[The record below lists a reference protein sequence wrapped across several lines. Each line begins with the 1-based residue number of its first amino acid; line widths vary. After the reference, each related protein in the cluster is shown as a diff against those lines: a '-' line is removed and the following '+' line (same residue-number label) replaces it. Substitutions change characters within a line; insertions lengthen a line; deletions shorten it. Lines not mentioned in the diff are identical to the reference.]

1 MGGAIRRPSE
11 TKTQHLKILGRLG
24 SMSHPLYLTKS
35 DLKTARSCS
44 TKLYYKKLGYPTVN
58 RVDAYTRILADGN
71 FIISKIAHLLYPE
84 GIYISAHVNSEESI
98 VKAAQETID
107 YLKQENVVLFE
118 PVLYSAHK
126 LARADILVKQG
137 DRIEV
142 IEIRAKGFDSNV
154 HEDLI
159 KYRNL
164 SLFRNKRT
172 GKVGGEWKYIIE
184 DVAYQVGILQEML
197 RASLP
202 DLQEDIST
210 YLLVPDKAKTT
221 QIDRLTSYFQI
232 QRLDTHRNSFSKFN
246 GIKVDFTGDLQEIYN
261 DQFLTKVSIAT
272 EVSELIAPT
281 IASAQKHINYLINK
295 SPEIFAPISKSCK
308 DCEYRA
314 SDRDPRDG
322 FKECWGDLAE
332 EKFHILDLY
341 QMGRIG
347 GNETPLVNELIQ
359 QKKVSMF
366 DVPLEELSDY
376 TYSYRQLVQIE
387 YTQKNKEW
395 ISEHLPSIIKQI
407 EYPIHFIDFETSRM
421 AIPYRSGMRT
431 YEQVAFQWSCH
442 TISAPNEVPVQ
453 TEWLDLDS
461 IFPNFQFAES
471 LMECLGDRGTILT
484 WATHENS
491 VLRDIYYQMQTYD
504 YQNPQLQTWLAN
516 TAKLGNKGKSHL
528 VDMNDLTLKHYFHPL
543 MKGRTSLKYVLP
555 AVWKTNSYLHEI
567 PYFQEYYRQ
576 VDGKTLNPYDALPQS
591 QIGDRIQVINEGA
604 GAMLAYQDLMY
615 GELRDLSLT
624 NPELQSLRSQWKDL
638 LYQYCRLDTMAMVII
653 WTHWQNLCHQ
663 SK

>member
-1 MGGAIRRPSE
+1 
-11 TKTQHLKILGRLG
+11 
-24 SMSHPLYLTKS
+24 MSHPLYLTKS
-35 DLKTARSCS
+35 DLKTARNCS
-44 TKLYYKKLGYPTVN
+44 TKLYYKKLGYPTVD
-58 RVDAYTRILADGN
+58 RVDGYTRILADGN
-71 FIISKIAHLLYPE
+71 FIVSKIAHLLYPE
-84 GIYISAHVNSEESI
+84 GIYISAHLHSDESI
-98 VKAAQETID
+98 AKAAQETID

-137 DRIEV
+137 DRLEI
-142 IEIRAKGFDSNV
+142 IEIRSKGFDSNA

-172 GKVGGEWKYIIE
+172 GKVGGEWRHIIE

-202 DLQEDIST
+202 ELQENIDT

-221 QIDRLTSYFQI
+221 QIDSLASYFQI
-232 QRLDTHRNSFSKFN
+232 QRLATHRNSFSKFN
-246 GIKVDFTGDLQEIYN
+246 GIKVDFTGDLQEIHN
-261 DQFLTKVSIAT
+261 DQFLTKVNITT

-281 IASAQKHINYLINK
+281 IASAQKYINYLIDK

-347 GNETPLVNELIQ
+347 GNETPLVNEMIQ
-359 QKKVSMF
+359 QQKVSMF
-366 DVPLEELSDY
+366 DVPLEELNDY

-387 YTQKNKEW
+387 YTKKNKEW
-395 ISEHLPSIIKQI
+395 ISEHLPPIMKQI

-421 AIPYRSGMRT
+421 AIPYRAGMRT

-442 TISAPNEVPVQ
+442 TIAAPDQAPVQ
-453 TEWLDLDS
+453 TEWLDLDN

-504 YQNPQLQTWLAN
+504 YHNPELQTWLAN
-516 TAKLGNKGKSHL
+516 TAKLGNKGQSHL
-528 VDMNDLTLKHYFHPL
+528 VDMNALTLKHYFHPS
-543 MKGRTSLKYVLP
+543 MKGRTSLKCVLP
-555 AVWKTNSYLHEI
+555 AVWKTNAYLHEI

-576 VDGKTLNPYDALPQS
+576 VDGEILNPYDALPQL
-591 QIGDRIQVINEGA
+591 QIGDRIQVVNEGA

-615 GELRDLSLT
+615 GELRDLSLD
-624 NPELQSLRSQWKDL
+624 NPELQSLRSQWKEL

-653 WTHWQNLCHQ
+653 WTHWQNLCRQ
-663 SK
+663 AK

>member
-1 MGGAIRRPSE
+1 MP
-11 TKTQHLKILGRLG
+11 
-24 SMSHPLYLTKS
+24 HPIYLTKS

-44 TKLYYKKLGYPTVN
+44 TKLYYKKLGYPTVD
-58 RVDAYTRILADGN
+58 RVDPYTRILADGN

-84 GIYISAHVNSEESI
+84 GIYISANLNSDESI
-98 VKAAQETID
+98 ANAVQETIT
-107 YLKQENVVLFE
+107 YLQQEHVVLFE
-118 PVLYSAHK
+118 PVLYAAHK

-137 DRIEV
+137 DRIEI
-142 IEIRAKGFDSNV
+142 IEIRAKGFDSAA

-172 GKVGGEWKYIIE
+172 GKVGGEWRYIIE
-184 DVAYQVGILQEML
+184 DIAYQVGILQEML
-197 RASLP
+197 AEHLP
-202 DLQEDIST
+202 SVDMQIYP
-210 YLLVPDKAKTT
+210 YLLAPDRAKTT
-221 QIDRLTSYFQI
+221 QIDHLASYFQI
-232 QRLDTHRNSFSKFN
+232 QRLSTHRNSFSKFN
-246 GIKVDFTGDLQEIYN
+246 GIAVNFTGNLQEIYN
-261 DQFLTKVSIAT
+261 DQLLTKVNIET
-272 EVSELIAPT
+272 EVSELISPT
-281 IASAQKHINYLINK
+281 IASAHKYIDYLIEQ
-295 SPEIFAPISKSCK
+295 SPELFAPISKSCK
-308 DCEYRA
+308 GCEYRA

-322 FKECWGDLAE
+322 FRECWGDLADVE
-332 EKFHILDLY
+332 NHVLELY

-347 GNETPLVNELIQ
+347 GHETPLVNEMIQ

-366 DVPLEELSDY
+366 DVPLEELNDY
-376 TYSYRQLVQIE
+376 TYSYRQLIQIE

-395 ISEHLPSIIKQI
+395 ISEHLPQIVKQI

-421 AIPYRSGMRT
+421 AIPYRAGMRP

-442 TISAPNEVPVQ
+442 TIPAPDAEPIQ
-453 TEWLDLDS
+453 TEWLDLNN

-504 YQNPQLQTWLAN
+504 YHNPQLQTWLAN

-528 VDMNDLTLKHYFHPL
+528 VDMNALTLKHYFHPL
-543 MKGRTSLKYVLP
+543 MKGRTSLKCVLP
-555 AVWKTNSYLHEI
+555 AVWKTNPYLHEI
-567 PYFQEYYRQ
+567 PYFQEYYRE
-576 VDGKTLNPYDALPQS
+576 VDGEIFSPYDVLPQL
-591 QIGDRIQVINEGA
+591 QIGDRIQVVNEGA

-615 GELRDLSLT
+615 GELRDLDDPSV
-624 NPELQSLRSQWKDL
+624 RSQWKEL

-653 WTHWQNLCHQ
+653 WTHWQNLCHKMKN
-663 SK
+663 S